1 MPAERSYAIPAVST
15 RFPCAVRCGL
25 VGCGGMRCDSRDGT
39 PPVDAVAML
48 APIERDGRVDG
59 WISVHEARRPRHWT
73 PEEQDA
79 VLNAAEQVLRAL
91 G

>member
-1 MPAERSYAIPAVST
+1 
-15 RFPCAVRCGL
+15 
-25 VGCGGMRCDSRDGT
+25 
-39 PPVDAVAML
+39 ML

-59 WISVHEARRPRHWT
+59 WISVHEARHPRHWT

-79 VLNAAEQVLRAL
+79 ALNAAEQVLRAL